1 MKNIHVRS
9 YMTYCLL
16 FTFSCLLFFTSCAAS
31 QSERKKGEAKAKV
44 TIEKISVAED
54 GKGVLV
60 EASGPIAYTAFR
72 LTDPDRLVLDIPEVD
87 IKKVLEPINI
97 NNEFITTIT
106 AASYGDQTIVPI
118 TRVEI
123 GLKKGVIHDVKQGE
137 GSIMVTVDYEAA
149 PQQTAPAVEAQGAE
163 IAKLEEPKTLVAEKE
178 PLVQPLDTTQQE
190 ETKKA
195 DTLLRIEAEKRND
208 TTVIKVVGNGTI

>member
-1 MKNIHVRS
+1 MKNIQVRS

-16 FTFSCLLFFTSCAAS
+16 LTFSCLLFFTSCAAS
-31 QSERKKGEAKAKV
+31 QSERKREEAKRKV

-106 AASYGDQTIVPI
+106 AASYGGQTIVPI

-123 GLKKGVIHDVKQGE
+123 GLKKGVIHDVKQVE
-137 GSIMVTVDYEAA
+137 GSIMVTVDHEAA
-149 PQQTAPAVEAQGAE
+149 PQQTAPVAE
-163 IAKLEEPKTLVAEKE
+163 THAAEVAKLEDPKALLAEL
-178 PLVQPLDTTQQE
+178 PPAQ
-190 ETKKA
+190 
-195 DTLLRIEAEKRND
+195 
-208 TTVIKVVGNGTI
+208 